1 MDLENAKTNIDL
13 KEHVATSLAHHT
25 SCFDKAV
32 AWQSDACEL
41 LMWEYG
47 ETLPHEHVRIIRLAE
62 VGILNFATMA
72 SIARANRTIRLKL
85 PSAPLEHLLSDCIS
99 VRNRFLVKTLV
110 VDMTQN
116 SISSFEPVFQLAARY
131 MLKPR
136 AEPTIADIEDDPD
149 RKAFDRVNQAK
160 NFDELVRK
168 LAAAHL
174 LHRKT

>member
-1 MDLENAKTNIDL
+1 M
-13 KEHVATSLAHHT
+13 AHHT

-47 ETLPHEHVRIIRLAE
+47 ETLPHEHVRILRLAE
-62 VGILNFATMA
+62 VAILNFATMA

-116 SISSFEPVFQLAARY
+116 SITSLEPVFQLAARY
-131 MLKPR
+131 MLQPR
-136 AEPTIADIEDDPD
+136 EEPLNPEGCDDDPD
-149 RKAFDRVNQAK
+149 RHAFDRDNQRK
-160 NFDELVRK
+160 TFDEQVRK
-168 LAAAHL
+168 SAAALL
-174 LHRKT
+174 LHRKI